1 LSAMTNNRWA
11 GSAERWSQAEGARE
25 GSLPQLGDL
34 ETRGGDLDDE
44 LFDEGRVALERR
56 RALMS
61 PEARSRRARFARYV
75 IGTVAAA
82 TVLCAAAFVKTA
94 FEQGWGVPS
103 QHASAAPSAAAAPE
117 VAAVEPPAPAL
128 APAPA
133 PEPARAPAPEPA
145 VAAAPAPAV
154 AMATEPVTAQ
164 PGAAQAPGPEV
175 APVEAVQTTQA
186 AAANP
191 APAGNAKKDRES
203 ARFALERGDLGG
215 AITSGERS
223 VGLDPTD
230 GEAWLILGA
239 AYQSR
244 GELTEAKR
252 CYRACVDQATRGPK
266 GECRAMAQ
274 GR

>member
-11 GSAERWSQAEGARE
+11 GSAERWSHAEDARE
-25 GSLPQLGDL
+25 GSLPPLGVL

-61 PEARSRRARFARYV
+61 PEARRRRARFARYV
-75 IGTVAAA
+75 IATVAAA

-94 FEQGWGVPS
+94 FEQGWGEPS
-103 QHASAAPSAAAAPE
+103 QHASAAPSATAAPE
-117 VAAVEPPAPAL
+117 VAAVQPPAPAL

-145 VAAAPAPAV
+145 PAV
-154 AMATEPVTAQ
+154 AMAMEPVAAQ
-164 PGAAQAPGPEV
+164 PGATQAPAPEV
-175 APVEAVQTTQA
+175 APVEAAQTAQA

-223 VGLDPTD
+223 VALDPTD

-244 GELTEAKR
+244 GELAEAKR